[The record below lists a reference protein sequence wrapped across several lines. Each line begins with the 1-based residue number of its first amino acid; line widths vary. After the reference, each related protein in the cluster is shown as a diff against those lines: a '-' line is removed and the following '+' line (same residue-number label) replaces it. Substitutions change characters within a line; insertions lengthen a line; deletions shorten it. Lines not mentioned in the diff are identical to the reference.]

1 MPARRLSRAI
11 VGCALA
17 AGAASVAAQE
27 VRWQGH
33 LDLRAVAAPDAPA
46 WDEGGLGKARFGRG
60 DDGVHL
66 ASGVIAGTAQLG
78 PAVVAS
84 STLQF
89 APGQDRPLDVL
100 DAWVRYRP
108 VSTTPWRW

>member
-33 LDLRAVAAPDAPA
+33 LD
-46 WDEGGLGKARFGRG
+46 
-60 DDGVHL
+60 
-66 ASGVIAGTAQLG
+66 Q
-78 PAVVAS
+78 
-84 STLQF
+84 
-89 APGQDRPLDVL
+89 
-100 DAWVRYRP
+100 RP
-108 VSTTPWRW
+108 VESPVALAW